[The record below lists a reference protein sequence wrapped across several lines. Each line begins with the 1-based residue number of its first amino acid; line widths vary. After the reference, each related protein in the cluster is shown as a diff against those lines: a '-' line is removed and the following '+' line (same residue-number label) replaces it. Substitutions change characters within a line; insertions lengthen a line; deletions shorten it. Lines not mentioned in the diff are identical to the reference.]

1 MAQLRH
7 IQRRRISI
15 VGGQPVLGILISH
28 NKSGVRLAG
37 LHIRKP
43 TRNSRT
49 QFLSGSSEAAVL
61 WLNSLRRL

>member
-43 TRNSRT
+43 ETLER
-49 QFLSGSSEAAVL
+49 SS
-61 WLNSLRRL
+61 